1 MYHGKFDSL
10 HLWGLYS
17 FLHYQFYQYI
27 TDMKKVIVFFLLSL
41 AAIPMQL
48 SAQVNPQKG
57 YIITNSGDTVHGTID
72 YLTDARNVKECLF
85 QRNGEGGYK
94 SLSPADIKGYR
105 LADDGI
111 YYVSRLFT
119 GSEKPELLFAE
130 FLIQGGVSLYR
141 YYHDDTNY
149 YGFVDS
155 DGKEVIIRDDRLN
168 SDLGSYNQKLQ
179 DRRQKVQD
187 VNALMYQ
194 DKTISNRLWKMD
206 LTSNGLTE
214 LVKQYD
220 EEYCTSAG
228 DCVVFK
234 YDRKKASAVSRRF
247 YVGAGINYASY
258 TAPNYNVRHSTSFSG
273 NTYDGIAPTFL
284 VGADFLFPRF
294 SRFFSAQLELSF
306 TPHRY
311 EASKVMLEGG
321 SPKMSVNELAAR
333 FGACYAFSHNSRIKP
348 YIKGGLHLAWNS
360 GIKEE
365 KAVFKYDYDGEIIQ
379 TTGDLIYDNELRCG
393 IYIGAGADIGR
404 IRISA
409 LWKKAGSDYNGLDE
423 KGCGILTVA
432 YLFMPRVK

>member
-1 MYHGKFDSL
+1 
-10 HLWGLYS
+10 
-17 FLHYQFYQYI
+17 
-27 TDMKKVIVFFLLSL
+27 MKKNKKRITVLFLLLL
-41 AAIPMQL
+41 ATMPMQL
-48 SAQVNPQKG
+48 AAQVNPQKG
-57 YIITNSGDTVHGTID
+57 YIITNGNDTIYGTID

-85 QRNGEGGYK
+85 QKNGEKEYK
-94 SLSPADIKGYR
+94 SLSPTDIKGYR

-111 YYVSRLFT
+111 YYVSRLFN
-119 GSEKPELLFAE
+119 GGEKPEQLFAE

-141 YYHDDTNY
+141 DYYDDNNY
-149 YGFVDS
+149 FGFVD
-155 DGKEVIIRDDRLN
+155 DYGKEVIICDDKLN
-168 SDLGSYNQKLQ
+168 SDLSTYNKKLQ
-179 DRRQKVQD
+179 ERRQKVQE

-194 DKTISNRLWKMD
+194 DKNISNRLWKMD

-228 DCVVFK
+228 DCIVFK
-234 YDRKKASAVSRRF
+234 YDKKKASAVSRRF

-258 TAPNYNVRHSTSFSG
+258 IAPDYNVRHSTSFSG

-306 TPHRY
+306 TPHCY
-311 EASKVMLEGG
+311 KASKVMLEGG
-321 SPKMSVNELAAR
+321 NPKMSVNELAAR

-360 GIKEE
+360 GMKEE
-365 KAVFKYDYDGEIIQ
+365 NAVFKYNYAGEIIQ
-379 TTGDLIYDNELRCG
+379 ATGDLLYDNELRCG

-404 IRISA
+404 IRINA
-409 LWKKAGSDYNGLDE
+409 LWKKAKSSYDGLNE
-423 KGCGILTVA
+423 KDCGIFTIA
-432 YLFMPRVK
+432 YIFM